1 MAGRGVDAMRLD
13 SGFGWSR
20 CSIVFLFMGLAA
32 VSLAQDAPW
41 PTRAWSTS
49 SAEQQGLQPSVFA
62 ELDRA
67 IRSGAY
73 GYVNRMVV
81 VRNGLLVV
89 NQRYR
94 HDYRTISRGHND
106 SMGCGEGTC
115 DDAKDLHEFNYYH
128 PNWHPFYR
136 GREIHTLQSVTK
148 SITSALIG
156 IAIGRGEIKGVDVP
170 ILPFFE
176 DYDLSRVH
184 KRLYRATLADLLT
197 MRTGIEWHVGEPFDE
212 TNSTYRLEQ
221 SADWIQFT
229 LDEPMD
235 AAPGEKW
242 AYNSGSSQMMSG
254 IIKRATQLH
263 VDQYAEA
270 HLFGP
275 LGIDDYHWKKTP
287 RGFPDTEGGLY
298 LEAEQLAKIGYLYL
312 QDGIWDGRRI
322 LPVGWVQSSVA
333 LQVEHV
339 NEQGNGYGY
348 QWWRLDRPG
357 VEIWAGLGMGGQYLL
372 VLPEQKL
379 IAVINS
385 WNIFG
390 GHETRKILV
399 AFLDAILDSVG
410 TSKEKQQKNNHPP
423 TIGGNGKLPVR

>member
-1 MAGRGVDAMRLD
+1 MRLD
-13 SGFGWSR
+13 LGFGWT
-20 CSIVFLFMGLAA
+20 SIVFLFPGLAA
-32 VSLAQDAPW
+32 ASLAQDAPW

-62 ELDRA
+62 ELDRV
-67 IRSGAY
+67 IRSGAH

-81 VRNGLLVV
+81 VRNGFLVA

-115 DDAKDLHEFNYYH
+115 SDAKDLHEFNYYH

-156 IAIGRGEIKGVDVP
+156 IAIGRGEIDGVDVP
-170 ILPFFE
+170 ILPFFD
-176 DYDLSRVH
+176 DYDLSRVDQ
-184 KRLYRATLADLLT
+184 RLYRATLADLLT
-197 MRTGIEWHVGEPFDE
+197 MRTGIEWHVGQPFDE

-221 SADWIQFT
+221 SEDWIQFA

-254 IIKRATQLH
+254 IIKRATRLH

-312 QDGIWDGRRI
+312 QDGVWDGRRI

-333 LQVEHV
+333 LRVEHV
-339 NEQGNGYGY
+339 NERGNGYGY
-348 QWWRLDRPG
+348 QWWRLDRRG
-357 VEIWAGLGMGGQYLL
+357 VEIWAGLGMGGQYLWI
-372 VLPEQKL
+372 LPEQKL

-390 GHETRKILV
+390 GHETREILV
-399 AFLDAILDSVG
+399 AFLDAILDSVE
-410 TSKEKQQKNNHPP
+410 TSAKENQQKNNHPP
-423 TIGGNGKLPVR
+423 TIGGNGPPPVR